1 MCDKKLML
9 FLPTIIND
17 DDNDDDDNDDIDDY
31 DDNDSNDKGH
41 DSYWQPST
49 VSVIKKKIMYL
60 SKV

>member
-1 MCDKKLML
+1 ML

-17 DDNDDDDNDDIDDY
+17 DDDDDDDDDNNDIDDN

-49 VSVIKKKIMYL
+49 VSVIKKK
-60 SKV
+60 